1 MRKAITFVALL
12 LLVSTFKMS
21 DEVVTDPL
29 PCIQEKC
36 PTQYAECE
44 KDPKCVPALQD
55 CYKKCGSKES
65 CWEFC
70 LPAKGSQAAI
80 DTAKCAHAQGCD
92 KVTSNV
98 HPFLQCM
105 NKSCVTSQLE
115 CLYDKHCSKSLHKC
129 SKSKFIYDLEC
140 LSSKSKDSALLGS
153 WFHCAGEHFCI

>member
-55 CYKKCGSKES
+55 CYNKCGSKES

-92 KVTSNV
+92 KVSG
-98 HPFLQCM
+98 L
-105 NKSCVTSQLE
+105 VTPQE
-115 CLYDKHCSKSLHKC
+115 CIDKYCKKEEQAC
-129 SKSKFIYDLEC
+129 
-140 LSSKSKDSALLGS
+140 
-153 WFHCAGEHFCI
+153 